1 MRMCTH
7 FRVLVLVLPVLCW
20 TLPAPSVADAED
32 GYVVEDMNLI
42 QNDQPEQRFH
52 PQRTAF
58 AGAGPGKAKVH
69 IPPDMV
75 LTKEI
80 LVKQGKLRG
89 FVRFMHAQT
98 GLRDVD
104 QYLGIPY
111 AAPPTGNGRFMP
123 PGESDTARERKPNNG
138 NRKCVPSMAFRSIES
153 GRLAQVRLR
162 RARRTLCGTESTECR
177 VKRAQTERNRLT
189 IRTECR
195 QFRRGSVQLRELG

>member
-1 MRMCTH
+1 MRMCSH
-7 FRVLVLVLPVLCW
+7 FQVLVLVLPVLCW
-20 TLPAPSVADAED
+20 TLPAPSEAGIVATDAED

-52 PQRTAF
+52 PQRTPF
-58 AGAGPGKAKVH
+58 AGAGPANRNEHKAKLH

-89 FVRFMHAQT
+89 FVRVMHAQT
-98 GLRDVD
+98 GLKDVD

-123 PGESDTARERKPNNG
+123 PGESENAREGTTNSG
-138 NRKCVPSMAFRSIES
+138 SRKCVPCMAFLLIKLSW
-153 GRLAQVRLR
+153 LTQVRLCH
-162 RARRTLCGTESTECR
+162 ARST
-177 VKRAQTERNRLT
+177 AQRH
-189 IRTECR
+189 
-195 QFRRGSVQLRELG
+195 